1 MSLVYRAAQRFELS
15 PCLNSLFC
23 AGKSPKIESIW
34 AGEWGLL
41 EMGALPNPPA
51 LRWITILHIH
61 IFPQEGDV
69 ATWVHCH
76 SSFSLC
82 FSHMELLQQTR
93 SCTNRRKKQIF
104 LLLIF
109 SVLSLRIVSCQEKL
123 CIDPCSSKSRAVL
136 IKVSSKNKG
145 K

>member
-1 MSLVYRAAQRFELS
+1 MSLFYTAAQRFELS

-23 AGKSPKIESIW
+23 AGKPPKMESIW
-34 AGEWGLL
+34 AGKWGLL
-41 EMGALPNPPA
+41 EMGVLPNPPA
-51 LRWITILHIH
+51 LWWITILHIH

-82 FSHMELLQQTR
+82 FSHMELLQQTW
-93 SCTNRRKKQIF
+93 SFTKRRKKEIF
-104 LLLIF
+104 LCLIF
-109 SVLSLRIVSCQEKL
+109 SVLSLRIVSWQEKL

-136 IKVSSKNKG
+136 VKVSSKNNG